1 MISEVKRSRVRSFL
15 RSLPGRM
22 IVSILVL
29 TLILGTLLVSSILLV
44 SIRAQEEFF
53 VQNIQ
58 EETHALA
65 EAVGR
70 DPDYLAVK
78 NRFANTIQSH
88 GVVYVELDGSKTG
101 NGGSLKMA
109 KNSHLR
115 FLQDTKFG
123 GHDDNV
129 YYLSVLVRDGNGNLR
144 GVLKTGYDELRLSNQ
159 ASHMVHRSLVF
170 SFVYMWALLLIV
182 ALLAVRLT
190 SPIKSLQKA
199 CREIA
204 SGQIDKVLSVES
216 NISEISGLGIDL
228 EHMRQELVTR
238 NKQIAASEA
247 RYAAIL
253 DNAAEGIFTF
263 DKQGIIHS
271 FNRSAEQLFG
281 YGADEVVGRDVTVLI
296 PPPDVFDRRI
306 GYLEHF
312 MRTEINRLIDHEGEV
327 LGFHKDG
334 ASFHMALKV
343 SAVVLEDKEMYT
355 ALAADISERKALMD
369 HLKSMAEHDGL
380 TGLYN
385 RSYFQDELERLVDL
399 TKRSKQPSAL
409 FYIDLDHFK
418 YVNDTLGHGAG
429 DRLLIEISSIL
440 VKRARKSDVIARLG
454 GDEFTMLLFNTQAE
468 QAHNAAES
476 FRKALADYP
485 FKQGAEQVD
494 IGCSIGVA
502 MITENTH
509 SAGEVLSHAD
519 IACHLAKRGG
529 RNRVHLFNPSDEA
542 DVTAMSVD
550 MGWSRRIKEAIDT
563 GRFVLAC
570 QPIVATH
577 SGEIESYEVLI
588 RMLDEQ
594 NGLIMPGAFLP
605 SAERFGLAV
614 EIDKWVI
621 VNAIETLAEQR
632 RHSPGLRYSL
642 NLSGQTFSD
651 PSVCDLIQE
660 TLRRSDLDPAALTFE
675 VTETVA
681 IADMSLAE
689 VFLSRLRQIG
699 CKTSLDDFG
708 SGMSSFAYLRDLP
721 VDYVK
726 IDGRFVKNMAT
737 NSVDQAMVKAMNEI
751 AHALGK
757 QTIAEFVEDE
767 ITMKLL
773 QGYGIDYAQGYHL
786 GRPNVVMPC
795 EAISDHAG
803 TRSLCLVSSAN
814 QSASQGGSSITAR
827 ASQTSGLPTLSP
839 IGITAT

>member
-1 MISEVKRSRVRSFL
+1 MIPEKIEHRVRAFL

-29 TLILGTLLVSSILLV
+29 TLILGTLLVSSILFL
-44 SIRAQEEFF
+44 SAKAQEKLF

-58 EETHALA
+58 EEIRALA
-65 EAVGR
+65 GMVGR
-70 DPDYLAVK
+70 DPDHRTIKNMLA
-78 NRFANTIQSH
+78 FAIESH
-88 GVVYVELDGSKTG
+88 DVVYVELAG
-101 NGGSLKMA
+101 LKMDYSGVLKKA
-109 KNSHLR
+109 KDSRLE
-115 FLQDTKFG
+115 FLQDTEFG
-123 GHDDNV
+123 GHGDNV
-129 YYLSVLVRDGNGNLR
+129 YYLSELIRDENGNSI
-144 GVLKTGYDELRLSNQ
+144 GVLRIGYDELKLTDL
-159 ASHMVHRSLVF
+159 AGHMVHRSIVF
-170 SFVYMWALLLIV
+170 GLVYMWALLLISASL
-182 ALLAVRLT
+182 ALRLT
-190 SPIKSLQKA
+190 NPIKLLQKA

-204 SGQIDKVLSVES
+204 SGQIDKELNVES
-216 NISEISGLGIDL
+216 NISEISDLGLDL
-228 EHMRQELVTR
+228 EHMRQELVAR

-247 RYAAIL
+247 RYVAIL

-263 DKQGIIHS
+263 DKQGTIHS
-271 FNRSAEQLFG
+271 FNRSAEKLFG
-281 YGADEVVGRDVTVLI
+281 YSADEVIGQDITVLI
-296 PPPDVFDRRI
+296 PPPDAVNRRK
-306 GYLEHF
+306 GYLDHF
-312 MRTEINRLIDHEGEV
+312 MRTEVARLIGHEGEV
-327 LGFHKDG
+327 RGFHKDG

-343 SAVVLEDKEMYT
+343 SVVVLEDKEMYT
-355 ALAADISERKALMD
+355 ALAADISERKALME

-385 RSYFQDELERLVDL
+385 RSYFQDELERLVEL
-399 TKRSKQPSAL
+399 TKRTKQPSAL
-409 FYIDLDHFK
+409 AYIDLDHFK
-418 YVNDTLGHGAG
+418 YVNDTLGHSAG
-429 DRLLIEISSIL
+429 DRLLIEISTIL
-440 VKRARKSDVIARLG
+440 VKRARKGDLIARLG
-454 GDEFTMLLFNTQAE
+454 GDEFTVLLYNTRADQVYST
-468 QAHNAAES
+468 AES
-476 FRKALADYP
+476 FRRALADYP

-502 MITENTH
+502 MINEETR

-529 RNRVHLFNPSDEA
+529 RNRVHLFNTTDEA

-550 MGWSRRIKEAIDT
+550 MGWSRRIKDAVEG
-563 GRFVLAC
+563 GRFALAC

-577 SGEIESYEVLI
+577 SGEVESYEVLI

-621 VNAIETLAEQR
+621 VNAIEALAEQR
-632 RHSPGLRYSL
+632 RHLPGLRYSL

-651 PSVCDLIQE
+651 PSVCDLIHE
-660 TLRRSDLDPAALTFE
+660 TLRRSNLDPAALTFE

-681 IADMSLAE
+681 ISDMALAE
-689 VFLSRLRQIG
+689 TFLSKLRQVG

-721 VDYVK
+721 VDCVK

-737 NSVDQAMVKAMNEI
+737 NPVDEAMVKAMNEI

-767 ITMKLL
+767 ATMKLL
-773 QGYGIDYAQGYHL
+773 RAYGIDYAQGYYL

-795 EAISDHAG
+795 KAISDHAG
-803 TRSLCLVSSAN
+803 TRSLCLVSSVAE
-814 QSASQGGSSITAR
+814 
-827 ASQTSGLPTLSP
+827 
-839 IGITAT
+839 